1 MEIISG
7 KTYYQAPPIYNLRDL
22 LIEGQKKF
30 EDRISVAYRE
40 KISDEDF
47 VKKTYNDLYRDVVR
61 MQQALAKVVEP
72 GSRIAVIG
80 DNSYKWMVT
89 YLATATG
96 FGTIVPLDRLLKH
109 EELGPMLKRSR
120 ASVIVY
126 DASFHELMQSLKEDN
141 ENISH
146 TIFMESEKLTPDL
159 KAEIDSEHADD
170 SSFFF
175 FSDFLATSDCEE
187 ALENE
192 SPDQLLWPAHKEDE
206 ICAILFTS
214 GTSASAKAV
223 MLTEKNLSSN
233 VRALLG
239 SVCFDDN
246 ISALSILPLH
256 HTFENTCGF
265 LCMLAIGA
273 RIDICDGLRYVS
285 KNLKEHQT
293 YILIAVPALLTGMKR
308 AIENQ
313 AKRTGQDRK
322 LNIGLKL
329 ARALRF
335 IGIDRRRSIFKDVL
349 AELGGKLQIIISGA
363 ASLDK
368 ETLRFFDALG
378 IDVLQGYGLTEASPV
393 VSGGNT
399 KINVLGTVGQPI
411 AGVTVA
417 VDNDKKGE
425 PGEILVYADSVMAG
439 YLDDEEATKEAIDE
453 AGWLHTGDIGCIGR
467 RNSITI
473 TGRSKSMIVLSSGKK
488 VFPEE
493 LETLLKERE
502 FIKDSLVFGQ
512 ETDAGDVVITAKLVL
527 DEEKIREKTG
537 IHEGDLTEEDISN
550 ELAVL
555 IEEINRN
562 LPAFKGIRSYF
573 YSFQDMLQTTTM
585 KVRRGMEMDNL
596 QALFAHTKEN
606 WQVLRG
612 KNIDQYAEER
622 LGREDSEQVGGD
634 VKSSA
639 TEAVAA
645 VEEKEAAAKKRKVS
659 VKDRIRQ
666 RELRR
671 ARRKYYRDLRVL
683 NRMYDD
689 VLKKRERLTEE
700 ERKLQ
705 VREAVVEQRL
715 KKIREKIELDESE
728 KITPAAKVSQK

>member
-175 FSDFLATSDCEE
+175 FSDFLATSD
-187 ALENE
+187 
-192 SPDQLLWPAHKEDE
+192 SDQLLWPAHKEDE

-368 ETLRFFDALG
+368 ETLRFFDGLG

-537 IHEGDLTEEDISN
+537 INEGDLTEEDISN

-689 VLKKRERLTEE
+689 VLKKRERLTED